1 MGFRGKGARSMKW
14 YSMTQVAGELG
25 VCLNTFKKYYLEK
38 YPPDQEFGVQKKY
51 TASTLLRMKK
61 EILKEGA

>member
-1 MGFRGKGARSMKW
+1 MKW
-14 YSMTQVAGELG
+14 YSMTQVASELG
-25 VCLNTFKKYYLEK
+25 VCLNTLKKYYLEK

-51 TASTLLRMKK
+51 TASTVVRMKK